1 MRYNHYFMAQG
12 REKEAMLK
20 YAAIP
25 GAKAD
30 MCGECQ
36 GYCEAACPY
45 NVPIQA
51 MLILAHDQLSMA

>member
-12 REKEAMLK
+12 REREAMLK

-25 GAKAD
+25 GTKAEA
-30 MCGECQ
+30 CGECP

-45 NVPIQA
+45 NVPIQG
-51 MLILAHDQLSMA
+51 MLILAHDQLSLA